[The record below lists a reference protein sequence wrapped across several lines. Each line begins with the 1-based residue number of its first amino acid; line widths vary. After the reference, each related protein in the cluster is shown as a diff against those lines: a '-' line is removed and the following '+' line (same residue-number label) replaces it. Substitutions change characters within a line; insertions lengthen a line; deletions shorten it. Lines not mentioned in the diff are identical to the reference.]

1 MKWKFI
7 AVVTVLLLACIGCK
21 NDTIKKVVKQLNGKI
36 LDFSVNSIYVFPDS
50 VYKNGTVLDGYKYFA
65 VVDST
70 LCLSCL
76 SKYVKAIE
84 SMTSSWSILG
94 KDVNIVLLFNS
105 FTIDD
110 IQKSIYDVN
119 MDRLQ
124 IIYDVENKFLEIN
137 KLDGYRN
144 FAQTFL
150 LDNNN
155 CIQLIGDPLRSN
167 SVQTLYGD
175 YVKELDRKQKK

>member
-1 MKWKFI
+1 MKWKCITVFI
-7 AVVTVLLLACIGCK
+7 ALLLPCIGCK
-21 NDTIKKVVKQLNGKI
+21 NDTIKSAVKQLNGKV

-50 VYKNGTVLDGYKYFA
+50 VYKNGILLDGYKYFA

-76 SKYVKAIE
+76 SKYVKAIV
-84 SMTSSWSILG
+84 SMTSNWSISG
-94 KDVNIVLLFNS
+94 EDVNVVLLFNS

-110 IQKSIYDVN
+110 IQKSLKDID

-124 IIYDVENKFLEIN
+124 IIYDVDNKFLEIN
-137 KLDGYRN
+137 KLDSFRS

-155 CIQLIGDPLRSN
+155 CIKLIGDPLRSN

-175 YVKELDRKQKK
+175 YIQDLDRKQK